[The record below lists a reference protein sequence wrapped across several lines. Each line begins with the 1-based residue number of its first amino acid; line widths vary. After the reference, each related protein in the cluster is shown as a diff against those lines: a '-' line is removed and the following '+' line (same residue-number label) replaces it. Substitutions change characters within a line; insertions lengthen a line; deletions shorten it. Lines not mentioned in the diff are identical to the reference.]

1 MRRLPRALLAAVSII
16 TLSQVA
22 SAADLPVKAWST
34 PVIAPGYSWTG
45 FYIGGNLGGS
55 WGQQSST
62 NPDGVIGGGQ
72 AGFNWQADQ
81 WVFGIEAD
89 LQGSGQKANG
99 NFSNP
104 ATLTSIG
111 FTNKLDW
118 FGTVRARMGY
128 ALDCWLPY
136 VTGGWAYGFSEING
150 TSTVGIT
157 TTSFSGS
164 QSYRGWT
171 LGAGLDWAF
180 AGNWSARAEYLYI
193 DFGNGPTIQV
203 APSGTSIVVGNSSV
217 VGNFIVAGKLTDNI
231 VRAGINYKF

>member
-1 MRRLPRALLAAVSII
+1 MRRLSRALLAAVSII

-34 PVIAPGYSWTG
+34 PVIGPGYSWTG
-45 FYIGGNLGGS
+45 FYVGGNLGGG

-62 NPDGVIGGGQ
+62 NPPFPLQVRYRDGIIGGGQ
-72 AGFNWQADQ
+72 MGFNWQADQ

-111 FTNKLDW
+111 FTNKLEW

-136 VTGGWAYGFSEING
+136 VTGGWAYGDSEISG

-171 LGAGLDWAF
+171 IGGGLDWAF

-193 DFGNGPTIQV
+193 DFGGPTVQV
-203 APSGTSIVVGNSSV
+203 APSGTSIVL
-217 VGNFIVAGKLTDNI
+217 GKLTDNI